1 MSPRLLAA
9 ACALCLSA
17 CVSQKQYDSI
27 RTELDATQS
36 ELEERNAALAAEQ
49 KRAGRAQ
56 AEFDA
61 LKLALRNEQ
70 EKVKEA
76 DQRMLALHKE
86 MAAALKDKARLKAN
100 VDELAS
106 ALVEAQRRKDE
117 GESRV
122 REFKLVLDR
131 LRALMT
137 AGKLKVRVVDG
148 RVVVVLPSD
157 VLFAPGSASLSAE
170 GTAAVT
176 SVAAALAG
184 LPGRRFQVEGH
195 TDATPIRTKQFPSNW
210 ELASA
215 RALHVLRAML
225 GAGMPPARVSAA
237 SYGATRPVS
246 PNTTAD
252 GRALTAASTSRS
264 CPTSPPSRHGGAQA
278 LRTRRRPGDARQRGR
293 GRGRA
298 RGGAGARACAR
309 PVPQEGHTA
318 RGHEGRPPGRRRRG
332 RRGRAGRVTARA
344 LSSARAVG

>member
-252 GRALTAASTSRS
+252 GRALNRRIDVTLVPDLSTLPGMEELKRS
-264 CPTSPPSRHGGAQA
+264 APGGAQETLA
-278 LRTRRRPGDARQRGR
+278 NEDEDEAAPAEEPEPAPAPAPSRKKATPRGATKAGPPAEDA
-293 GRGRA
+293 A
-298 RGGAGARACAR
+298 DGA
-309 PVPQEGHTA
+309 
-318 RGHEGRPPGRRRRG
+318 
-332 RRGRAGRVTARA
+332 
-344 LSSARAVG
+344 AVQDG

>member
-1 MSPRLLAA
+1 MSARLLAA

-70 EKVKEA
+70 EKVKESEL
-76 DQRMLALHKE
+76 RMLALHKE

-100 VDELAS
+100 VEELAS
-106 ALVEAQRRKDE
+106 ALMEAQRRKEE

-122 REFKLVLDR
+122 REFKVVLDR

-157 VLFAPGSASLSAE
+157 VLFAPGSASLSPE
-170 GTAAVT
+170 GTAAVS
-176 SVAAALAG
+176 SVATALAG

-225 GAGMPPARVSAA
+225 AAGMPPARVSAA

-246 PNTTAD
+246 PNTSAE
-252 GRALTAASTSRS
+252 GRALNRRIDIMLVPDLSHLPGMEELKRTA
-264 CPTSPPSRHGGAQA
+264 PGGAQETLA
-278 LRTRRRPGDARQRGR
+278 NEAEEEGPDTGGEPPRKSRAPPAAGGQAGPGEDAPE
-293 GRGRA
+293 A
-298 RGGAGARACAR
+298 PAA
-309 PVPQEGHTA
+309 QE
-318 RGHEGRPPGRRRRG
+318 E
-332 RRGRAGRVTARA
+332 
-344 LSSARAVG
+344 

>member
-1 MSPRLLAA
+1 MYTPPAMSSCLLAA
-9 ACALCLSA
+9 ACALGLASA

-36 ELEERNAALAAEQ
+36 ELEERNASLAAEQ
-49 KRAGRAQ
+49 KRAGRAHV
-56 AEFDA
+56 EFDA
-61 LKLALRNEQ
+61 LKLSLRNEQ
-70 EKVKEA
+70 EKVKEWEL
-76 DQRMLALHKE
+76 RLLALHKE
-86 MAAALKDKARLKAN
+86 MASALKDKARLKAS
-100 VDELAS
+100 VDELAA

-157 VLFAPGSASLSAE
+157 VLFSPGSAALSPE
-170 GTAAVT
+170 GTAAIT
-176 SVAAALAG
+176 SVATALAG

-246 PNTTAD
+246 PNTTAE
-252 GRALTAASTSRS
+252 GRALNRRIDITLVPDLSTLPGMEELKRTA
-264 CPTSPPSRHGGAQA
+264 PGGAQETLA
-278 LRTRRRPGDARQRGR
+278 NEEEEPAPAEEAESAAVPSRKKDAPRG
-293 GRGRA
+293 A
-298 RGGAGARACAR
+298 KKKAAEAAEE
-309 PVPQEGHTA
+309 PADAASQEDA
-318 RGHEGRPPGRRRRG
+318 P
-332 RRGRAGRVTARA
+332 
-344 LSSARAVG
+344 